1 MKNAPP
7 HSRHGAL
14 IKVRGDIGFTRAA
27 ETRRSIS
34 EKKTSVLA
42 RFVQGRMDDVKVVQQ
57 KS

>member
-14 IKVRGDIGFTRAA
+14 IEVRGDIGFTSAA
-27 ETRRSIS
+27 EMRRSIS

-42 RFVQGRMDDVKVVQQ
+42 RFVQWRMDDVNVVQQ